1 MTDQTKEKPS
11 RDQMIK
17 WYKDEIELAT
27 LRSDLAK
34 LQRDATVYEAER
46 IQAIGMI
53 AQMTQLPDEES
64 DEESP
69 KKRTLKKEMQKNGPD
84 DGC

>member
-1 MTDQTKEKPS
+1 MSEEKQEKPT
-11 RDQMIK
+11 RDQMVR

-27 LRSDLAK
+27 LRSELAK
-34 LQRDATVYEAER
+34 QQRDATVYEAER

-53 AQMTQLPDEES
+53 AQMTQAPSEEPDGEP
-64 DEESP
+64 SP
-69 KKRTLKKEMQKNGPD
+69 KRTLKKESSRKDPE

>member
-53 AQMTQLPDEES
+53 AQMTQLPDEEL

-69 KKRTLKKEMQKNGPD
+69 KKRTLKKEMQKNSPD